1 MRAPTSFLS
10 TLAAL
15 ALASGSLT
23 AQGMPAPVDE
33 GRPVVETTRAVGPI
47 RVDGR
52 LDEPSWSRA
61 RPVDAFTQVDPEE
74 GRPVSEPTIARVLY
88 DDEALYIGVRLVDSQ
103 PPTLRLGR
111 RDMDLQDSDWVGVV
125 IDSYHDHRT
134 AFSLDLNPAGVQR
147 DAVKSM
153 GAGGQEQDDLSWDAV
168 WEAKATVDESGWTAE
183 YRIPFS
189 QLRFRRAPEQVWGIQ
204 IERVIG
210 RRREYAVLSFTP
222 KSEPGG
228 IPTYANLVGLRD
240 IRPGHRLEVLP
251 YGVARSEHVDPGANP
266 FRTRSETY
274 GSGGVDV
281 LYRVTSD
288 LTLNAS
294 FNPDFGQVEQDPAV
308 VNLTVYETRY
318 DEKRPFFVEGGEI
331 FDFGRNTSGGQLFYT
346 RRIGRAP
353 QLAPP
358 TPAADMPDVATI
370 LGAAKFSG
378 KTSSGWSVGVIEAL
392 TDRENARYLTDDGS
406 AERLAVE
413 PLSNYL
419 VARVRRDTH
428 QGRTSVGGMFTA
440 TNRDLASDPL
450 RAALRSSAYA
460 GGVDFRLESGSRAW
474 AMRGSAAFSR
484 VAGTPEALVAVQT
497 AGNHFFQRP
506 DADHLEVDPDATSLA
521 GYSVG
526 AAVER
531 QGGAHWRGDLAVAA
545 TSPAFEVNDLGF
557 QNRTDRRDVAVNL
570 TYQENT
576 PGSFLRNYAITGSV
590 RYEHN
595 FDWQRVLGIW
605 RAQVTYRTLGFWGG
619 ALAFGRQ
626 VRAVDDR
633 STRGGPLMQAPA
645 NWSGFFH
652 VGSDSRKPVSLF
664 TTVDGMRDEYG
675 GWNAGLDLFVIVR
688 TSARWSL
695 RVGPSFSRGTT
706 RAQYVGTVADPT
718 ATATYGARY
727 LFSPLRQ
734 TTLSM
739 ETRLDF
745 TFTPKLSF
753 QLYAQPFI
761 SSGDY
766 LDAGSLDAPRGYTFT
781 PWAGEVPN
789 RDFNYRSL
797 RGTAVLR
804 WEYRPGSTLYL
815 AWQQSR
821 ADYAAGVG
829 DFDFGRDRSALFRTR
844 PDNVFV
850 LKASYWLTP

>member
-1 MRAPTSFLS
+1 MRTTPS
-10 TLAAL
+10 TLALL
-15 ALASGSLT
+15 ALLST
-23 AQGMPAPVDE
+23 AAAAQTTAPPRDP
-33 GRPVVETTRAVGPI
+33 GRPVVEAARATGPI
-47 RVDGR
+47 DVDGR
-52 LDEPSWSRA
+52 LDEPSWSLA
-61 RPVDAFTQVDPEE
+61 TPVDDFTQVDPEE
-74 GRPVSEPTIARVLY
+74 GQPVSEPTIARVLY
-88 DDEALYIGVRLVDSQ
+88 DDQALYIGVRLADSL
-103 PPTLRLGR
+103 PPTMRLGR
-111 RDMDLQDSDWVGVV
+111 RDMDLQDSDWLGVV

-153 GAGGQEQDDLSWDAV
+153 GSGGQEQDDMSWDAV
-168 WEAKATVDESGWTAE
+168 WEAKATVDDGGWTAE

-189 QLRFRRAPEQVWGIQ
+189 QLRFRDAPEQVWGIQ

-210 RRREYAVLSFTP
+210 RRKEYAVLSFTP

-228 IPTYANLVGLRD
+228 IPTYANLVGLHD
-240 IRPGHRLEVLP
+240 IEPGHRLEVLP
-251 YGVARSEHVDPGANP
+251 YGVARSEHVDPGPNP
-266 FRTRSETY
+266 FRTRSESSA
-274 GSGGVDV
+274 SGGVDL

-318 DEKRPFFVEGGEI
+318 DEKRPFFIEGGEI

-346 RRIGRAP
+346 RRIGRSP

-358 TPAADMPDVATI
+358 TPAADIPDVTTI

-378 KTSSGWSVGVIEAL
+378 KTSSGWSLGVIEAL
-392 TDRENARYLTDDGS
+392 TDREDARYMTS
-406 AERLAVE
+406 AGTPADFTVE

-419 VARVRRDTH
+419 VARVRKDSNE
-428 QGRTSVGGMFTA
+428 GRTSVGGMITA
-440 TNRDLASDPL
+440 ANRDLNTDPL
-450 RAALRSSAYA
+450 RQTLRSSAYA
-460 GGVDFRLESGSRAW
+460 GGGDFRFESASRAW
-474 AMRGSAAFSR
+474 AVRGSAAFSR
-484 VAGTPEALVAVQT
+484 VAGTPDAMVRVQT

-506 DADHLEVDPDATSLA
+506 DADHLAVDAAATSLA
-521 GYSVG
+521 GYSIG

-531 QGGAHWRGDLAVAA
+531 QGGAHWRGDFAVAA
-545 TSPAFEVNDLGF
+545 TSPAFEVNDLGY
-557 QNRTDRRDVAVNL
+557 QNRTDRRDVAATI

-576 PGSFLRNYAITGSV
+576 PGSFLRNYAITQSV

-595 FDWQRVLGIW
+595 YDWQRILAIW
-605 RAQVTYRTLGFWGG
+605 RTQMTFRTLDFWGG
-619 ALAFGRQ
+619 ALAISRQ
-626 VRAVDDR
+626 VRALDDR
-633 STRGGPLMQAPA
+633 STRGGPLMQRPA

-652 VGSDSRKPVSLF
+652 VGSDSRKAVSVF
-664 TTVDGMRDEYG
+664 TTIDGMRDEYG
-675 GWNAGLDLFVIVR
+675 GWAAGLNLTAIVR
-688 TSARWSL
+688 TSDRWSL
-695 RVGPSFSRGTT
+695 RVGPSFSKGLTK
-706 RAQYVGTVADPT
+706 AQYVGTVQHPA
-718 ATATYGARY
+718 ATATYGAFY
-727 LFSPLRQ
+727 LFAPLRQ
-734 TTLSM
+734 TTLAM

-766 LDAGSLDAPRGYTFT
+766 MEVGSLDEPRGYTFS
-781 PWAGEVPN
+781 PWDGTVPN
-789 RDFNYRSL
+789 LDFNYRSL

-821 ADYAAGVG
+821 ADYAGGVG
-829 DFDFGRDRSALFRTR
+829 DFRFGRDREAMFGAR

-850 LKASYWLTP
+850 IKASYWLTP